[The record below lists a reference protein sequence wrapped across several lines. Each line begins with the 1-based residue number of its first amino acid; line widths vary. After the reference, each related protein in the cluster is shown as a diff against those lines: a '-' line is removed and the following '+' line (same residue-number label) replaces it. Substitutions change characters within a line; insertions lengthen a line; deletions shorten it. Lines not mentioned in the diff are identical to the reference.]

1 MSIRMPNASGFRDDD
16 REASEKEFW
25 SRKPCMKN
33 CKPPQKVIGR
43 AVSIDVTPD
52 SKSGPKVD

>member
-1 MSIRMPNASGFRDDD
+1 MPAAF
-16 REASEKEFW
+16 ETTTAKASEKEFW
-25 SRKPCMKN
+25 TRKPCMKN

-43 AVSIDVTPD
+43 AISIDVTPD